1 MPLKTGYALLTGTAV
16 AHQRE
21 TGVDTPHQQ
30 VHVRDEAGVSYR
42 VPINV
47 RSQSDKPDLLYLVDE
62 DFHHPVTAAV
72 ESLGSGRHTLGPGPG
87 GPNLDYVRAN
97 LFDPAKMRVLPGN
110 VEGPDNDL
118 QDILEPLLD
127 RAIADQS
134 ARIHVFGAPW
144 GPETEPD
151 KLFDKVFG
159 FTPGNGVHEIHM
171 NQGNDGV
178 FERDDGVWQDGGL
191 LLHFPAAD
199 RWVAVFLAFQSQK
212 FHTDDAAGHAIDREV
227 PSTVQ
232 IAAALVNPVGPAP
245 EQERVLLINA
255 SPDAVDLTGW
265 QLADKA
271 KQKCPV
277 PGGPLAPGAT
287 LQVELAAP
295 VQLGNHGGIITLL
308 DAAGLKASGVSYTE
322 QQAQR
327 EGWTIV
333 F

>member
-1 MPLKTGYALLTGTAV
+1 MPLKNGYALLTGTPV
-16 AHQRE
+16 AHKRE
-21 TGVDTPHQQ
+21 TSGDTPHHQ
-30 VHVRDEAGVSYR
+30 VHVRDDEGTSYR

-47 RSQSDKPDLLYLVDE
+47 RSQSAKPDLLYLVDE

-72 ESLGSGRHTLGPGPG
+72 ESLGSGRHTLTPGPG

-97 LFDPAKMRVLPGN
+97 LFDLTKMRVLPGN

-118 QDILEPLLD
+118 QDILEGLLD
-127 RAIADQS
+127 RAIAAAD
-134 ARIHVFGAPW
+134 ARIHVFGGPW
-144 GPETEPD
+144 GPETDP
-151 KLFDKVFG
+151 DKVFG

-171 NQGNDGV
+171 NQGNDAT

-191 LLHFPAAD
+191 LFHFPSAD

-212 FHTDDAAGHAIDREV
+212 FHTDDVTGHAIDREV
-227 PSTVQ
+227 AANVQ
-232 IAAALVNPVGPAP
+232 IAAALVNPIGPAP

-271 KQKCPV
+271 QQRSPV
-277 PGGPLAPGAT
+277 PGGQLAAGAT
-287 LQVELAAP
+287 LDVLLSPP
-295 VQLGNHGGIITLL
+295 VQLGNHGGTITLL
-308 DAAGLKASGVSYTE
+308 DASGLKVSGVAYTE

-327 EGWTIV
+327 EGWRIV